1 VVLPQVAEIPK
12 LDDAES
18 NVDQDCGDSGLWD
31 EIEKVRESH
40 DEEDS
45 PYSMQDSGEARAGS
59 CENIGGR
66 AGDAP

>member
-1 VVLPQVAEIPK
+1 MLPQMEKIPK

-18 NVDQDCGDSGLWD
+18 NVGQACGDSGLWD
-31 EIEKVRESH
+31 ELEKVGESH

-59 CENIGGR
+59 CENIG
-66 AGDAP
+66 